1 MATPGRRVQLQEA
14 FKLAL
19 SVTLFYWLALSLNWP
34 SPKNGVIA
42 IAVTSLATVGE
53 SLNKGLLRIL
63 GTALGVV
70 CGLVILTACAQS
82 RWGFMVAMTAYV
94 VAVSYVLLGSRHR
107 YAWFLA
113 GMTAAVVWS
122 SSYLKVENAFEV
134 GLFRFVETAGGVAVY
149 TIVSLVLWPRS
160 AGKQV
165 DDTGRRILEGLRE
178 LFRRERTEGGP
189 PEGTAEL
196 RASVAGS
203 LPQLGKVLDAAF
215 SDTPSIR
222 ARRDA
227 WRALPTDV
235 RSFGDAL
242 QFHRLSIED
251 SRELDLDRWI
261 PDLDTDLDT
270 VERRLDRVLDLW
282 DTRAD
287 PVALDDRDLASPLP
301 LVVRDA
307 RSLSHVDRARLMNYV
322 HELRRVDEASRSL
335 LKTVHVLAGLDE
347 PAPEPRSAA
356 DRASRWDP
364 ERLLQA
370 LFPALCFVVAYVFWI
385 YTAPPAGNGLPIVG
399 IVFGMLLILIP
410 MNLFKVLKLLLLGI
424 AVVSPLYMFVLP
436 RLDSGAALLALA
448 FASTFLLGLLGG
460 RLAILRTLGLV
471 CFALITNITNRQ
483 AYYFLGVLYPA
494 IMLFLGTSIVMAVY
508 WFLSPMQPEK
518 VVLRSVRRFFR
529 GCARI
534 LRGFSGNQP
543 QERALRSRSFRSHVL
558 PASQRLGVAQQ
569 GLDYERFADNTQE
582 RVKRL
587 ADALQSIIF
596 RLQALERAFDRSAEH
611 PVEVGRPLTELRETL
626 ESVFARW
633 SRSAGVPALDEEH
646 ETLERL
652 SRELRG
658 ELDQLVESDRFD
670 EEALR
675 DFWAVLGGLRG
686 LMETMAE
693 TQDAMRE
700 IRWEQWAV
708 ARF

>member
-1 MATPGRRVQLQEA
+1 MAPARRVQLQEA
-14 FKLAL
+14 LKLAL

-63 GTALGVV
+63 GTAFGVAA
-70 CGLVILTACAQS
+70 GLVILTGFAQN
-82 RWGFMVAMTAYV
+82 RWGFMLAMAAYA

-122 SSYLKVENAFEV
+122 SSYLNVENAFEV

-165 DDTGRRILEGLRE
+165 DDAGRRILEGLRE

-222 ARRDA
+222 ARKGA

-251 SRELDLDRWI
+251 SRELDLDRWL
-261 PDLDTDLDT
+261 PDRDADLDTI
-270 VERRLDRVLDLW
+270 ERRLDRVVDLW
-282 DTRAD
+282 NTRDAPAAD
-287 PVALDDRDLASPLP
+287 DDGELLSPLR
-301 LVVRDA
+301 LAVSDA
-307 RSLSHVDRARLMNYV
+307 ADLSHGDRARLMNHV
-322 HELRRVDEASRSL
+322 HELR
-335 LKTVHVLAGLDE
+335 KE

-370 LFPALCFVVAYVFWI
+370 LFPALCFVVAYLFWV
-385 YTAPPAGNGLPIVG
+385 YTAPPAGSGLPIIG
-399 IVFGMLLILIP
+399 IVFGMLLILMP
-410 MNLFKVLKLLLLGI
+410 MNLFKILKLLLLGI
-424 AVVSPLYMFVLP
+424 AAVSPLYMFVLP
-436 RLDSGAALLALA
+436 RLESGAALLALA

-483 AYYFLGVLYPA
+483 GYYFLGVLYPA
-494 IMLFLGTSIVMAVY
+494 IMLFLGTVVVMAVY
-508 WFLSPMQPEK
+508 WFLSPMHPEK
-518 VVLRSVRRFFR
+518 VVLRSLRRFYR
-529 GCARI
+529 GCAR
-534 LRGFSGNQP
+534 LMRGFAGNQP
-543 QERALRSRSFRSHVL
+543 PERDLRRRSFRFQIL
-558 PASQRLGVAQQ
+558 PASQRLRAAQQ
-569 GLDYERFADNTQE
+569 SIDYERFPGNTPESVQ
-582 RVKRL
+582 RL
-587 ADALQSIIF
+587 AGAMQVLIL
-596 RLQALERAFDRSAEH
+596 RLQALERAFHRSADH
-611 PVEVGRPLTELRETL
+611 PVEVGRSLTELRVTL
-626 ESVFARW
+626 EGVFRQWARA
-633 SRSAGVPALDEEH
+633 AGIPALDEQRA
-646 ETLERL
+646 TLDRL
-652 SRELRG
+652 SRALRD

-693 TQDAMRE
+693 IQNAMRE